1 MVQDD
6 ILDVLVGPSDILDH
20 PVGTPGSFARFL
32 MSSSLSEAAS
42 VGRPSSRSRR
52 EPVVAAPSAR
62 PLALP
67 LAFTLAL
74 IALSFIP
81 SVSHHQVLRWS
92 FWGAAATLL
101 AWNAAMLVL
110 VRRSGR
116 ALVVEVSLRKQHYI
130 QACAHLSILTYWGW
144 YWHTV
149 YDAAPLIAG
158 QLLFAYA
165 FDALLSWTR
174 RDTFT
179 LGFGPFPIIFSTN
192 LFLWFKPDWFYFQFL
207 LVAVGFAA
215 KELIRW
221 NKDGRRVHVFNP
233 SSFPLAVASLALLL
247 TGKTAITWGPE
258 IAATQFN
265 PPHIYLLIFLVALPG
280 QFLFGVASMTLA
292 AVATMYGFSLT
303 YFLATGNHFFL
314 ELPFPI
320 AIFLASH
327 LLFTDPSTSPRTE
340 LGRLV
345 FGVLYASGVIA
356 LYVLLERLGMPTFYD
371 KLLPVPL
378 LNVAIQGIDKA
389 ARSNLLKRFDPG
401 AIGRTL
407 APLRRNLAYM
417 TLWIALFATMQWQ
430 TGTAATLARAES
442 LKDQGRLPEAIAR
455 YREFVDSDPDHFQGQ
470 RQLGAALLEA
480 GQPTDALSPLQRA
493 VALQPKSAAA
503 HYSLGYDLLQLR
515 QFDQAVNEFRESL
528 ALEPEY
534 ATAQYGLGLALW
546 AGGKPDEAVQTFRD
560 GVRRWPASAEA
571 YYNLG
576 AVLERS
582 GQTNEAA
589 AAYVKAATLNP
600 SYIEANLALGMI
612 HARRGEQAAAI
623 DRFRRVLR
631 VKPDSVP
638 AETQLAWLLATSPN
652 ASSEDHRTALATAER
667 LAANTS
673 GQDASVLD
681 VLAAALAAN
690 GQFERAAETG
700 ERTLALLGTGGDPGA
715 LSAARERLALYR
727 SGRAYVVSVR

>member
-1 MVQDD
+1 
-6 ILDVLVGPSDILDH
+6 
-20 PVGTPGSFARFL
+20 
-32 MSSSLSEAAS
+32 MSSSLSEAAP
-42 VGRPSSRSRR
+42 VERPSPRSHR
-52 EPVVAAPSAR
+52 EPVVAAPSVR
-62 PLALP
+62 PVALP

-81 SVSHHQVLRWS
+81 SVSQHQVLRWS

-101 AWNAAMLVL
+101 AWNTATLVL
-110 VRRSGR
+110 VRRSR
-116 ALVVEVSLRKQHYI
+116 RTLVVEVSLRKQHYI

-144 YWHTV
+144 YWHQV

-158 QLLFAYA
+158 QLVFAYA
-165 FDALLSWTR
+165 FDALLSWAR

-247 TGKTAITWGPE
+247 TGKTAVTWGPE

-340 LGRLV
+340 LGRLI

-401 AIGRTL
+401 ALGRAL
-407 APLRRNLAYM
+407 APRRRNLAYM
-417 TLWIALFATMQWQ
+417 ALWIALFATMQWQ
-430 TGTAATLARAES
+430 TGTAATLARAEA
-442 LKDQGRLPEAIAR
+442 LKDQGRLAEAITR
-455 YREFVDSDPDHFQGQ
+455 YREFAESDPDHFQGQ

-480 GQPTDALSPLQRA
+480 GQLADALGPLQRA
-493 VALQPKSAAA
+493 VALQPKSAPA
-503 HYSLGYDLLQLR
+503 HYSLGYEMLQMR
-515 QFDQAVNEFRESL
+515 QFDQAEREFRESL
-528 ALEPEY
+528 ALDPEY

-546 AGGKPDEAVQTFRD
+546 AGGKTGDAVQTFRD
-560 GVRRWPASAEA
+560 AVRRWPASAEA

-582 GQTNEAA
+582 GQTDPAA
-589 AAYVKAATLNP
+589 AAYVKASTLNP
-600 SYIEANLALGMI
+600 SYVEANLALGMI
-612 HARRGEQAAAI
+612 HARRGEQTAAI

-631 VKPDSVP
+631 VNPDSVP
-638 AETQLAWLLATSPN
+638 AETQLAWLLATSAN
-652 ASSEDHRTALATAER
+652 ASGADHRAALATAER

-673 GQDASVLD
+673 GQDAGVLD

-690 GQFERAAETG
+690 GQFDRAAETV
-700 ERTLALLGTGGDPGA
+700 ERTLALLGTTGDPGA

-727 SGRAYVVSVR
+727 SGKAYVVSIR

>member
-1 MVQDD
+1 
-6 ILDVLVGPSDILDH
+6 
-20 PVGTPGSFARFL
+20 
-32 MSSSLSEAAS
+32 
-42 VGRPSSRSRR
+42 
-52 EPVVAAPSAR
+52 VAPPSAR

-67 LAFTLAL
+67 LAFTLLL
-74 IALSFIP
+74 IALSLIP

-92 FWGAAATLL
+92 FWGASLALL
-101 AWNAAMLVL
+101 VWNAVMLVL
-110 VRRSGR
+110 VRRSR
-116 ALVVEVSLRKQHYI
+116 RTLAVEVSLRKQHYV

-144 YWHTV
+144 YWHEV
-149 YDAAPLIAG
+149 YEAAPLIAG
-158 QLLFAYA
+158 QLVFAYA

-174 RDTFT
+174 RDTYTF
-179 LGFGPFPIIFSTN
+179 GFGPFPIIFSTN

-233 SSFPLAVASLALLL
+233 SSFPLAIASLALLI
-247 TGKTAITWGPE
+247 TGTTHITWGPE

-292 AVATMYGFSLT
+292 AVATMYGFSLA
-303 YFLATGNHFFL
+303 YFMATGNHFFL

-340 LGRLV
+340 LGRLI
-345 FGVLYASGVIA
+345 FGVLYAAGVIA
-356 LYVLLERLGMPTFYD
+356 LYVVLDRLGMPTFYD

-401 AIGRTL
+401 AVGRTL
-407 APLRRNLAYM
+407 TPKRRHLAYM
-417 TLWIALFATMQWQ
+417 TIWIALFVTMQWQ
-430 TGTAATLARAES
+430 TGTAATLARAEA

-455 YREFVDSDPDHFQGQ
+455 YREFADSDPDHFEGQ
-470 RQLGAALLEA
+470 RRLGAALLEA
-480 GQPTDALSPLQRA
+480 GQPTEALAPLQRA

-503 HYSLGYDLLQLR
+503 HYSLGYDLLQMQR
-515 QFDQAVNEFRESL
+515 FDQAEKEFQEAL
-528 ALEPEY
+528 ALDPDY

-546 AGGKPDEAVQTFRD
+546 AGGKHEEAVQSYRD
-560 GVRRWPASAEA
+560 GIRRWPASAEA

-582 GQTNEAA
+582 GQIDEAA
-589 AAYVKAATLNP
+589 AAYVKASTINP

-612 HARRGEQAAAI
+612 HAQRGEPAAAI

-638 AETQLAWLLATSPN
+638 AETQLAWLQATSPN
-652 ASSEDHRTALATAER
+652 ASIDDRRAALATAER
-667 LAANTS
+667 LVTKTS
-673 GQDASVLD
+673 GRDASALD
-681 VLAAALAAN
+681 VLAAAFAAN
-690 GQFERAAETG
+690 GQFERAAETA
-700 ERTLALLGTGGDPGA
+700 ERTLAVLGAGGDARA
-715 LSAARERLALYR
+715 LAAARERLALYR
-727 SGRAYVVSVR
+727 SGKAYVVDVP